1 MGVVKHVRR
10 KNAETENLIVGSN
23 AMTAIESMGTD
34 AVNTVLMKYVAM
46 VGSTMEKSVMTET
59 INVEMGAVINAKSRN
74 VEMEEPTMAR
84 NVMMVT
90 RLKET
95 AVQKNV

>member
-1 MGVVKHVRR
+1 M
-10 KNAETENLIVGSN
+10 
-23 AMTAIESMGTD
+23 M
-34 AVNTVLMKYVAM
+34 
-46 VGSTMEKSVMTET
+46 KSVMMGT
-59 INVEMGAVINAKSRN
+59 VKREMDAVINAKSRN